1 MLQEGVK
8 FNIDVISL
16 SGVPVGPKSH
26 ADKFVGQCGVIVRDQ
41 IPISTQEWHK
51 PKEGRLVSFVDERA
65 KNRLWDTLISH
76 FTLPEGLT
84 ERKVENV
91 KQAALKKMAIQFQT
105 WKKNLWT
112 SYVKAE
118 KKTPEFNGPL
128 VKVKDH

>member
-16 SGVPVGPKSH
+16 SGEPVAPKSH
-26 ADKFVGQCGVIVRDQ
+26 ADKFTRQCGVIVRDQ

-76 FTLPEGLT
+76 FTLPECLP
-84 ERKVENV
+84 ECEVEKV
-91 KQAALKKMAIQFQT
+91 KQAALRKMAIQFQT
-105 WKKNLWT
+105 WKKN
-112 SYVKAE
+112 V
-118 KKTPEFNGPL
+118 
-128 VKVKDH
+128 